1 MTRLFLPIILI
12 GAAIGL
18 FAVFTDSL
26 YGEVKELSI
35 EQDNYNTA
43 LSNSKQILK
52 ERDALVE
59 KYNNFSEVDKEKLN
73 KLLPDNV
80 DNIRLIIELET
91 LGLRDGMVLKDVKVE
106 SASGGKTQDLS
117 GEEEEFVEN
126 LPSESKRDYSSM
138 DISFSMDGTYQ
149 SFLKFISDLDKS
161 LRMVDVQSIAFS
173 SSSEKE
179 SAGAVYSFDFKIRT
193 YWLKN

>member
-106 SASGGKTQDLS
+106 GAPGGKAQDLS
-117 GEEEEFVEN
+117 SEEEFVEN
-126 LPSESKRDYSSM
+126 LPIESKRDYSSM

-161 LRMVDVQSIAFS
+161 LRMVDVQSITFS
-173 SSSEKE
+173 SPSEKE
-179 SAGAVYSFDFKIRT
+179 SAGAIYSFDFKIRT

>member
-59 KYNNFSEVDKEKLN
+59 N
-73 KLLPDNV
+73 
-80 DNIRLIIELET
+80 T
-91 LGLRDGMVLKDVKVE
+91 
-106 SASGGKTQDLS
+106 
-117 GEEEEFVEN
+117 
-126 LPSESKRDYSSM
+126 
-138 DISFSMDGTYQ
+138 
-149 SFLKFISDLDKS
+149 
-161 LRMVDVQSIAFS
+161 
-173 SSSEKE
+173 
-179 SAGAVYSFDFKIRT
+179 
-193 YWLKN
+193 